1 MGTHSATGEVDL
13 RSRPG
18 GQTEAQMDADRGEIG
33 RAGYA
38 AFYGALAL
46 SAALTIYGVAYLVK
60 LSFGFFG

>member
-18 GQTEAQMDADRGEIG
+18 GRAEVDADRGEIG

-38 AFYGALAL
+38 IFYGALAL
-46 SAALTIYGVAYLVK
+46 SAALTIYGLAYLVK

>member
-13 RSRPG
+13 RSRSG
-18 GQTEAQMDADRGEIG
+18 GRAEAEMDVDRGEIG

-38 AFYGALAL
+38 VFYGALAL
-46 SAALTIYGVAYLVK
+46 SAALTIYGLAYLVK